1 MDIDFEEALKKMEEI
16 VKSLEEGELSLS
28 ESLKKFE
35 EGAELAKFCEKRLDE
50 AERKIQKLVEREGKI
65 KLESIEEK
73 NEESVH

>member
-28 ESLKKFE
+28 KSLKKFE
-35 EGAELAKFCEKRLDE
+35 EGVELAKFCEKRLDE

>member
-35 EGAELAKFCEKRLDE
+35 EGVELAKFCEKRLDE